1 MFSIS
6 ILRNHKDIA
15 KTVLEITQ
23 AQYQPRG
30 IEKKRWNIATRSD
43 GSEDDREDSED
54 GDVDIQGETVNDQF
68 TIDNIGEV
76 VSEVKS
82 TTSPTALINQVC
94 TTSIGGKRTKATDV
108 WGHAV
113 LMNDVD
119 LLCFLIDL
127 EERYLKLNAT
137 EDTSTL
143 SSLGHNNFIRA
154 IRLGRINMLTE
165 ALRRTGVG
173 LPLDHLVRASGV
185 KIPENPKYYQ
195 GLSVYG
201 KKRKD
206 WAARGREVASHDTT
220 PEHPPLLEAIFEG
233 KIESVEW
240 FLGDAPG
247 RLYQEFAEQH
257 KDEKRIEIISQA
269 KGGFEAMVSNWLGT
283 RGMQLLYLTFSML
296 C

>member
-1 MFSIS
+1 MRGHRSIGK
-6 ILRNHKDIA
+6 L
-15 KTVLEITQ
+15 VLEIAQ

-30 IEKKRWNIATRSD
+30 IEKKRWNLAARD
-43 GSEDDREDSED
+43 DENDSEADENTED
-54 GDVDIQGETVNDQF
+54 GDVDIEGQTVNDQF

-82 TTSPTALINQVC
+82 TTSPTVLINQVC
-94 TTSIGGKRTKATDV
+94 TTSVGGKRTEATDL
-108 WGHAV
+108 WWHAI
-113 LMNDVD
+113 LTDDVD

-127 EERYLKLNAT
+127 EERYLKVNAT
-137 EDTSTL
+137 EDSSTL
-143 SSLGHNNFIRA
+143 SSLSQTNFTRA
-154 IRLGRINMLTE
+154 IHFGRINMLTE
-165 ALRRTGVG
+165 ALRRTGAG

-220 PEHPPLLEAIFEG
+220 PEHPPLLQAVFEG
-233 KIESVEW
+233 RIESVEW
-240 FLGDAPG
+240 FLSDAPD

-257 KDEKRIEIISQA
+257 KDEKRVRTISQA
-269 KGGFEAMVSNWLGT
+269 KGGFEGIVSKWLGT
-283 RGMQLLYLTFSML
+283 RSMQRAFFTYSMS